1 MHSKEGNIMKFNLFI
16 LNTAVFVFVSTL
28 VATYF
33 LIFHDF
39 IQSLK
44 VTSIAVLIF
53 IPLNI
58 VLQKIFNKNK
68 FK

>member
-1 MHSKEGNIMKFNLFI
+1 MKFNLFI